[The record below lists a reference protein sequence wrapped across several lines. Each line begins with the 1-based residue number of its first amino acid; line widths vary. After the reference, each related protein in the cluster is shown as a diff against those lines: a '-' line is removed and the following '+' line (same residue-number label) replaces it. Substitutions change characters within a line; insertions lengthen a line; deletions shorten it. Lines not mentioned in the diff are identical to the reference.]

1 VISHTGTGEGDK
13 NTHPCDFD
21 QEQYSG
27 MMEVY
32 TEFLKA
38 DTWFSQVHFSAEQ
51 QSNMFSF
58 KMLLSLPATEY
69 N

>member
-38 DTWFSQVHFSAEQ
+38 DT
-51 QSNMFSF
+51 
-58 KMLLSLPATEY
+58 
-69 N
+69 